1 MAGRIANLTIG
12 MTFSCIRKLALPVL
26 VVGVQ
31 SSCVIPDDTS
41 RITKVDPTAA
51 AARKE
56 MVGLSEAD
64 VRMCAGFPTATADV
78 GGSGQI
84 WTYKRVVQRGNL
96 SIAVPTM
103 AVGAIPAVG
112 GSVNVAPGGYCDT
125 QIRMANGRVAE
136 VAYAGDNNLP
146 NRRDAL
152 CVSTVD
158 ACVAYARQHSQRA
171 TAR

>member
-1 MAGRIANLTIG
+1 

-26 VVGVQ
+26 IVGIQ

-41 RITKVDPTAA
+41 RIAKVDPTVA

-64 VRMCAGFPTATADV
+64 IRMCAGFPTATADA
-78 GGSGQI
+78 GRSGQI
-84 WTYKRVVQRGNL
+84 WTYKRIVQRGNL
-96 SIAVPTM
+96 SVVVPTL

-125 QIRMANGRVAE
+125 QIRMVDGRVAE

-146 NRRDAL
+146 NSRDAL

-158 ACVAYARQHSQRA
+158 ACVAYARQRSQRPV
-171 TAR
+171 AR

>member
-1 MAGRIANLTIG
+1 MI
-12 MTFSCIRKLALPVL
+12 FSCIQKLALAVL
-26 VVGVQ
+26 CVGIQ
-31 SSCVIPDDTS
+31 SSCVVPDDTS
-41 RITKVDPTAA
+41 RIAKVDPTTA

-64 VRMCAGFPTATADV
+64 VRMCAGFPTATADA
-78 GGSGQI
+78 GRSGQI
-84 WTYKRVVQRGNL
+84 WTYKRIVQRGNL
-96 SIAVPTM
+96 SIVVPTL

-125 QIRMANGRVAE
+125 QIRMVDGRVAE

-158 ACVAYARQHSQRA
+158 ACVTYARQHGQRPA
-171 TAR
+171 ARSAR

>member
-1 MAGRIANLTIG
+1 
-12 MTFSCIRKLALPVL
+12 MTFSCIRKLALAGL
-26 VVGVQ
+26 IVVVQ
-31 SSCVIPDDTS
+31 SSCVVPDDTS
-41 RITKVDPTAA
+41 RIAKVDPTAA

-78 GGSGQI
+78 GRSGQI

-96 SIAVPTM
+96 SVVVPAL
-103 AVGAIPAVG
+103 AVGAIPTVG

-125 QIRMANGRVAE
+125 QVRMVGGHVAE

-158 ACVAYARQHSQRA
+158 ACVTYARQHRPA
-171 TAR
+171 AK

>member
-1 MAGRIANLTIG
+1 
-12 MTFSCIRKLALPVL
+12 MTFSSIRKLALSGLIVA
-26 VVGVQ
+26 VQ
-31 SSCVIPDDTS
+31 SSCVVPDDTS
-41 RITKVDPTAA
+41 RIAKVDPTAA

-56 MVGLSEAD
+56 MIGLSEAD
-64 VRMCAGFPTATADV
+64 VRMCAGFPTATADA

-96 SIAVPTM
+96 SIVVPTLS
-103 AVGAIPAVG
+103 VGPVPALG
-112 GSVNVAPGGYCDT
+112 GSLNVAPGGYCDT
-125 QIRMANGRVAE
+125 QVRMVGGRVAE

-158 ACVAYARQHSQRA
+158 ACVAYARQHRPA
-171 TAR
+171 AK

>member
-1 MAGRIANLTIG
+1 
-12 MTFSCIRKLALPVL
+12 MTSLHIRKLAFVAASISILW
-26 VVGVQ
+26 
-31 SSCVIPDDTS
+31 SCVIPDDPSSIAKAEAET
-41 RITKVDPTAA
+41 A

-64 VRMCAGFPTATADV
+64 VRMCAGFPSATADM
-78 GGSGQI
+78 GSSGQI
-84 WTYKRVVQRGNL
+84 WTYQRTVQRGNL

-112 GSVNVAPGGYCDT
+112 GSVNVAPGGYCNT
-125 QIRMANGRVAE
+125 QIRMVGGRVAE

-146 NRRDAL
+146 NNIDAL

-158 ACVAYARQHSQRA
+158 ACVAYVRQRNHKA
-171 TAR
+171 TAVSR

>member
-1 MAGRIANLTIG
+1 MI
-12 MTFSCIRKLALPVL
+12 FSCIRKLGLAALC
-26 VVGVQ
+26 VGIQ
-31 SSCVIPDDTS
+31 SSCVVPDDTS
-41 RITKVDPTAA
+41 RIAKIDPTAA

-64 VRMCAGFPTATADV
+64 VRMCAGFPTATADA
-78 GGSGQI
+78 GQSGQI
-84 WTYKRVVQRGNL
+84 WTYKRIVQRGNL
-96 SIAVPTM
+96 SIVVPTL

-125 QIRMANGRVAE
+125 QIRMVDGRVAE

-158 ACVAYARQHSQRA
+158 ACVTYARQHGQRPA
-171 TAR
+171 AK

>member
-1 MAGRIANLTIG
+1 MI
-12 MTFSCIRKLALPVL
+12 FSYIRKLALPV
-26 VVGVQ
+26 VVVVAQ
-31 SSCVIPDDTS
+31 SSCVIPDDAS
-41 RITKVDPTAA
+41 RIAKVDPTVA

-64 VRMCAGFPTATADV
+64 VRMCAGFPTATADA
-78 GGSGQI
+78 GRSSQI

-96 SIAVPTM
+96 SIVVPTL

-125 QIRMANGRVAE
+125 QIRMVDGRVAE

-158 ACVAYARQHSQRA
+158 ACVAYARQYSQRT

>member
-1 MAGRIANLTIG
+1 
-12 MTFSCIRKLALPVL
+12 MTFSWIRKLAIPVL
-26 VVGVQ
+26 FAGVL
-31 SSCVIPDDTS
+31 SSCVVPDDTS
-41 RITKVDPTAA
+41 RVAKVDPTAA

-64 VRMCAGFPTATADV
+64 VRMCAGFPTATADA
-78 GGSGQI
+78 GRSGQI
-84 WTYKRVVQRGNL
+84 WTYKRIVQRGNL
-96 SIAVPTM
+96 SIVVPTL

-125 QIRMANGRVAE
+125 QIRMVDGRVAE

-158 ACVAYARQHSQRA
+158 ACVAYARQRSPRPA
-171 TAR
+171 AR

>member
-1 MAGRIANLTIG
+1 
-12 MTFSCIRKLALPVL
+12 MTFSSIRKLALSGLIVA
-26 VVGVQ
+26 VQ
-31 SSCVIPDDTS
+31 SSCVVPDDTS
-41 RITKVDPTAA
+41 RIAKVDPTAA

-56 MVGLSEAD
+56 MIGLSEAD
-64 VRMCAGFPTATADV
+64 VRMCAGFPTATADA

-96 SIAVPTM
+96 SIVVPTLS
-103 AVGAIPAVG
+103 VGPVPALG
-112 GSVNVAPGGYCDT
+112 GSLNDAPGGYCDT
-125 QIRMANGRVAE
+125 QVRMVGGRVAE

-158 ACVAYARQHSQRA
+158 ACVAYARQHRPA
-171 TAR
+171 AK

>member
-1 MAGRIANLTIG
+1 
-12 MTFSCIRKLALPVL
+12 MTFSSIRKLALSGLIVA
-26 VVGVQ
+26 VQ
-31 SSCVIPDDTS
+31 SSCVVPDYTS
-41 RITKVDPTAA
+41 RIAKVDPTAA

-56 MVGLSEAD
+56 MIGLSEAD
-64 VRMCAGFPTATADV
+64 VRMCAGFPTATADA

-96 SIAVPTM
+96 SIVVPTLS
-103 AVGAIPAVG
+103 VGPVPALG
-112 GSVNVAPGGYCDT
+112 GSLNVAPGGYCDT
-125 QIRMANGRVAE
+125 QVRMVGGRVAE

-158 ACVAYARQHSQRA
+158 ACVAYARQHRPA
-171 TAR
+171 AK

>member
-1 MAGRIANLTIG
+1 
-12 MTFSCIRKLALPVL
+12 MTFSCIRKLALSGL
-26 VVGVQ
+26 IVVVQ
-31 SSCVIPDDTS
+31 SSCVVPDDTS
-41 RITKVDPTAA
+41 RIAKVDPTAA

-78 GGSGQI
+78 GRSGQI

-96 SIAVPTM
+96 SVVVPAL
-103 AVGAIPAVG
+103 AVGAIPTVG

-125 QIRMANGRVAE
+125 QVRMVGGRVAE

-158 ACVAYARQHSQRA
+158 ACVTYAREHRPA
-171 TAR
+171 AK